1 MFGYYLELALRSL
14 RRSRALTALMILAIA
29 LGIGASMTTLTV
41 LHVLSGDPL
50 PGRSGSIFMPRL
62 DPRGLRGFD
71 LSADLPAQVTW
82 TDGVNLLNARRA
94 HRQALMTG
102 GALPIQPDD
111 PSIDPFFVSA
121 RYTSADF
128 FGMFDTP
135 FRYGQAWSATED
147 EQRAHIAVIGSE
159 LNDRLFHGE
168 NSIGRTIHANGAD
181 LRIVGVLKPWRPVPH
196 FYDLNTTN
204 YGAAEQVFVPLTTSR
219 AMRLTRNGGVECWG
233 MGSGD
238 EDHMESASCVWL
250 QLWVELDD
258 AAAVASYRR
267 FLEGYAREQV
277 ASGRYDRPARAG
289 LTNVM
294 HLLDEQGVVPG
305 DVRLQ
310 VWLSLGFFVVC
321 LVNTVG
327 LMLAKFM
334 RRAGEVSV
342 RRALGASR
350 RSVFTQLLTEAGIV
364 GLAGGFGGLAV
375 ALLGLAIVRMQP
387 NPAAELAHLDLTM
400 LAATFL
406 VSLFAALAAGLVPA
420 WRACRIPPALQL
432 KSQ

>member
-1 MFGYYLELALRSL
+1 MFGYYLELAWRSL

-62 DPRGLRGFD
+62 DPRGMRDFD
-71 LSADLPAQVTW
+71 LSEDLPAQVTW

-94 HRQALMTG
+94 RRQALMTG
-102 GALPIQPDD
+102 GAVPIQPDD

-135 FRYGQAWSATED
+135 FRYGQAWSAAED

-168 NSIGRTIHANGAD
+168 NSVGRTIHANGAD

-233 MGSGD
+233 EGSSD
-238 EDHMESASCVWL
+238 EEHMETASCVWL
-250 QLWVELDD
+250 QLWVQLDD
-258 AAAVASYRR
+258 ASAVAAYRS
-267 FLEGYAREQV
+267 FLGAYAHEQV
-277 ASGRYDRPARAG
+277 ATGRYERPARAG

-294 HLLDEQGVVPG
+294 RFLDEQHVVPG

-310 VWLSLGFFVVC
+310 VWLALGFFAVC

-350 RSVFTQLLTEAGIV
+350 RSVFTQLLIEAGIV
-364 GLAGGFGGLAV
+364 GLLGGFGGLAV

-387 NPAAELAHLDLTM
+387 NAAAELAHLDPTM

-406 VSLFAALAAGLVPA
+406 VSLLAALAAGVVPA